1 MSTINGFSMRLRGET
16 LVPRYLETIINPVP
30 NEQGYEADYACSNWG
45 YQKFQHGERLQALW
59 P

>member
-1 MSTINGFSMRLRGET
+1 MRLRGET